1 MIKLSQKLDEDA
13 IESLEYDIATVLMK
27 ARHKTGL
34 IQTWLNYYQLE
45 NFPAQRSTTPYVM
58 RCTIWHNLTQLAQ
71 FRKRKKHPQR
81 SVTFSKVA
89 GFMVQNRATHH
100 NYEHAKLLDL

>member
-1 MIKLSQKLDEDA
+1 MVGATKEPTNRNKLDLFGEYVATNMIKLSQKLDEDV
-13 IESLEYDIATVLMK
+13 IESLEYDITTVLMK

-71 FRKRKKHPQR
+71 FRKRKKHP
-81 SVTFSKVA
+81 
-89 GFMVQNRATHH
+89 
-100 NYEHAKLLDL
+100 